1 MARKS
6 PCLFFLKR
14 LLAVCFLGKP
24 FVRAMATGSSV
35 HSAGI
40 VEVHQVPI
48 SVINRPIPPVLE
60 EDKVKSLMKTIQVR
74 KRARVEKPEITI
86 F

>member
-6 PCLFFLKR
+6 PSLLFLKR
-14 LLAVCFLGKP
+14 LLAVCFLSKP
-24 FVRAMATGSSV
+24 LIRAMATGSSV

-40 VEVHQVPI
+40 AEVHQVPI

-74 KRARVEKPEITI
+74 RSARAEKPEITI